1 MNTSPQMLNSELV
14 NQISTMLNV
23 IYASSSSPEAIAAA
37 NKYLTEFISLQN
49 LPLFTSLLTHS
60 ELKLKFY
67 ASNSISLLI
76 RANYISF
83 PKQTAQSVIEYITK
97 FIFDS
102 TVANDNKFVIK
113 NLIST
118 LAIVIRLSMY
128 DEQNLIMNYISNAL
142 INKNEITSMI
152 TSLDVLN
159 ELSAVFIDTSIPPVD
174 KSNRIISIYH
184 SGIENLIFNFCI
196 SILSQMLSVST
207 INDNV
212 NSILSLIVDIMNK
225 MEQQSETKLKNAMD
239 VCFIEGGVKPIEIDW
254 AKTVT
259 VLKSLIALYKDN
271 KRTEFLNVIYIVSKV
286 ILEHKSESV
295 EMILKEIS
303 TIISV
308 DSNET
313 TFKLVLLLSETLRRI
328 QCSQEIIAMYY
339 NSVLKISINAFS
351 DINSVSVDK
360 VIAANKSIF
369 NIIEYVKEDSYVV
382 QYISTMIPII
392 DSILGNCALESIV
405 DAFTMNELIESFSSI
420 SAFYYTTV
428 LPLLLSSLPSNQI
441 VVLFHME
448 IAMKIFTHITFDAQ
462 SASQVIVDS
471 VIVLFKLVSNFQY
484 TNESPLLNMRKTTLH
499 FVSVFLYPIC
509 CNLNTNSLITAL
521 NFKNSTHVITSVI
534 DIVVSLLISSGNS
547 YGMLISSC
555 ENIFQLLSRK
565 IFVNVNQ
572 KGKRMTI
579 AKCEIDLQQ
588 MLQFLNEII
597 LKMITFIEAF
607 PSEDVSIV
615 RIMEVIF
622 KIHLQVTHV
631 SESSSVIKTFFE
643 SFTIPSLT
651 KRSTFIIMLSLMKS
665 FSLAQ
670 EYFEF
675 IINFNSHYRDIISLN
690 LNSYQNIRLVFKLL
704 IMLTSLKQF
713 IFVGMKEHIYF
724 GDAFLESVAN
734 FIQRIDYSCHK
745 DLVVKAIKL
754 MGNISDI
761 QRALCIGYKE
771 EQNIIYISAWNFIND
786 VIDRNFSVDELIG
799 YNKKIRKIYNVINLL
814 FNYKGS
820 YEIKFSEKI
829 SRFIYENVDS
839 LDNLVMIST
848 YNSIEIILRSFIE
861 KRTKFALTFF
871 SVYKQIM
878 IELMIKIVTI
888 LSKGEINQLRA
899 KALNL
904 FLLISIFGEE
914 FNAFINS
921 NEKFKSN
928 IPLLFNGITSK
939 DEIMLGKFIENLKEF
954 IKKIVS
960 N

>member
-1 MNTSPQMLNSELV
+1 MNTSTQMLNSELV
-14 NQISTMLNV
+14 NKISTMLNV
-23 IYASSSSPEAIAAA
+23 IYASASTPEAIATA
-37 NKYLTEFISLQN
+37 NKYLTELISLSN
-49 LPLFTSLLTHS
+49 LSLFTSLLTHS
-60 ELKLKFY
+60 DLKLKFY
-67 ASNSISLLI
+67 ASNSIALLI
-76 RANYISF
+76 RENYVSF
-83 PKQTAQSVIEYITK
+83 PKQTAQSIIEYITK
-97 FIFDS
+97 VIFDVNVS
-102 TVANDNKFVIK
+102 KDNKFVIK

-159 ELSAVFIDTSIPPVD
+159 ELSAVFIDNSIPPVD
-174 KSNRIISIYH
+174 KSNRIIAIYH

-196 SILSQMLSVST
+196 GILSQLLSANT
-207 INDNV
+207 NDNNV
-212 NSILSLIVDIMNK
+212 NSVLSLIVDIMNK
-225 MEQQSETKLKNAMD
+225 MEQNDTKVKNAMD
-239 VCFIEGGVKPIEIDW
+239 VCFIEGGVKQIAIDW
-254 AKTVT
+254 ERTVT
-259 VLKSLIALYKDN
+259 VLKSLIVLYRDN
-271 KRTEFLNVIYIVSKV
+271 KRNDFINVIYIVSKV
-286 ILEHKSESV
+286 ILEHKSESI

-313 TFKLVLLLSETLRRI
+313 TFKLVFLLSEALRRI
-328 QCSQEIIAMYY
+328 KCNEEIIAMYY
-339 NSVLKISINAFS
+339 TTMLKISINAFS
-351 DINSVSVDK
+351 NINSVSVDK
-360 VIAANKSIF
+360 VIAVNKSIC
-369 NIIEYVKEDSYVV
+369 NIITYIKEDSYLV

-392 DSILGNCALESIV
+392 DSILINCTLDSIV

-420 SAFYYTTV
+420 SASYYTTV
-428 LPLLLSSLPSNQI
+428 LPLLLSSLHSNQI

-448 IAMKIFTHITFDAQ
+448 IAMKIFTKITFD
-462 SASQVIVDS
+462 SSTQVIIDS
-471 VIVLFKLVSNFQY
+471 VIVLFRLVSSFQY
-484 TNESPLLNMRKTTLH
+484 TNESSLLNMRKTTLH
-499 FVSVFLYPIC
+499 FVSVFLYPLC
-509 CNLNTNSLITAL
+509 CNLNTNLLISAL

-547 YGMLISSC
+547 YGMLVSSC
-555 ENIFQLLSRK
+555 ENIFKLLSRK
-565 IFVNVNQ
+565 IFVNVSQ
-572 KGKRMTI
+572 KGKIMTI

-597 LKMITFIEAF
+597 LKLITFIEAF
-607 PSEDVSIV
+607 PSDDISIV

-651 KRSTFIIMLSLMKS
+651 KRSTFIIMLSLLKS
-665 FSLAQ
+665 FSLVQ
-670 EYFEF
+670 EYTEF
-675 IINFNSHYRDIISLN
+675 IINFNIHYRDIISLN
-690 LNSYQNIRLVFKLL
+690 MNSYQNIRFVFKLL

-713 IFVGMKEHIYF
+713 IFIGMSEHINF
-724 GDAFLESVAN
+724 ADDFLENVAN
-734 FIQRIDYSCHK
+734 FIKRIDYSCHK

-754 MGNISDI
+754 IGNISDI
-761 QRALCIGYKE
+761 QKAFSIGYQE
-771 EQNIIYISAWNFIND
+771 EKNKIYINVWNFLND
-786 VIDRNFSVDELIG
+786 VIEMNFSVDELIG

-820 YEIKFSEKI
+820 YEIKFSEKVC
-829 SRFIYENVDS
+829 RFIYENVDS

-848 YNSIEIILRSFIE
+848 FNSIEIILRSFIE

-871 SVYKQIM
+871 AVYKQIM
-878 IELMIKIVTI
+878 IELMIKIFTI

-904 FLLISIFGEE
+904 FFLISIFEEE

-928 IPLLFNGITSK
+928 IALLFNGITSK
-939 DEIMLGKFIENLKEF
+939 DEVMLGKFIENLKEF